1 MRGSC
6 PCPSDDNVR
15 YGGNTA
21 SVALEVD
28 GEQPILFDLGTG
40 LRLLGATMP
49 VDETFCAAAL
59 VTHIHWD
66 HVQGLPFFTPI
77 HTPGARLDVYGP
89 HQSEGTLAEVFGG
102 LMKPPYFPIHFS
114 ELQGDVNFI
123 GVTTDDLA
131 IGNAKVMVRPV
142 PHVGPTVG
150 YRVEWAGVKIAYI
163 SDHQAPRNLDT
174 IDPAVLELADGVDIL
189 IHDAQYTREEFEQ
202 KYYWGHCTIDYAL
215 MVAKQAGAN
224 TLAMF
229 HHDPAHSD
237 DEMDRLVEQAKCV
250 GKLMGVPE
258 VIGTYEGMVL
268 EL

>member
-6 PCPSDDNVR
+6 PCPSDANAR

-40 LRLLGATMP
+40 LRQLGATMP
-49 VDETFCAAAL
+49 MDETFCATAL

-66 HVQGLPFFTPI
+66 HVQGLPFFAPI

-89 HQSEGTLAEVFGG
+89 NQEEGTLAEEFGG
-102 LMKPPYFPIHFS
+102 LMRPPYFPIHFT
-114 ELQGDVNFI
+114 ELQGDVTFH
-123 GVTTDDLA
+123 GVTNDELA

-150 YRVEWAGVKIAYI
+150 YRVEWNGVKIAYI

-174 IDPAVLELADGVDIL
+174 IDPAVLELADGVDLL
-189 IHDAQYTREEFEQ
+189 IHDAQYTPEEFE
-202 KYYWGHCTIDYAL
+202 KKFYWGHCTVDYAL
-215 MVAKQAGAN
+215 MVAKHAGAH

-237 DEMDRLVEQAKCV
+237 DEMDGLVEQAKGV
-250 GKLMGVPE
+250 GGRMGVPE

-268 EL
+268 NL